1 MKRWFVVLFLVGR
14 VFAETPAADEQE
26 RMFMEAVLLRQQGL
40 YAEAEKRLLKLVEW
54 QPDQATLKELLR
66 DTQQK
71 LAKQR
76 GEPATM
82 LRRKLEQIIL
92 PEINLRDAVAAD
104 AVMHLRDES
113 RRLDPAKE
121 GVNIVWQLPP
131 DAKANRV
138 TLSLRSVPVGEAL
151 RYVAQMAGVRYR
163 IETHAVV
170 FSPPEPP
177 KAPDAPP
184 AD

>member
-1 MKRWFVVLFLVGR
+1 
-14 VFAETPAADEQE
+14 
-26 RMFMEAVLLRQQGL
+26 MFMEAVLLRQQGM
-40 YAEAEKRLLKLVEW
+40 YAEAEKRLRKLVEW
-54 QPDQATLKELLR
+54 QPDQATLQELLR

-76 GEPATM
+76 GEPATV
-82 LRRKLEQIIL
+82 LRRKLEQIII
-92 PEINLRDAVAAD
+92 PEINLREAVAAD
-104 AVMHLRDES
+104 AVMHLRDET

-121 GVNIVWQLPP
+121 GVNIVWQVPP
-131 DAKANRV
+131 DAPVNRV
-138 TLSLRSVPVGEAL
+138 TLNLRNVPVGEAF

-170 FSPPEPP
+170 FTPPEAR
-177 KAPDAPP
+177 KAPDAPA